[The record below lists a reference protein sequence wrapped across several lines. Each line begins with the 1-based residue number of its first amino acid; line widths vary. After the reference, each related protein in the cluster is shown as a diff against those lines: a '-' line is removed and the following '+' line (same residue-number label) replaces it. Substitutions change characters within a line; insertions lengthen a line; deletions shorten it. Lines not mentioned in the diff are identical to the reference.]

1 MTKIVYIK
9 ITIHLDVSMCQLTAL
24 CQKIVLLL
32 AALIYV
38 FYVFKLSRKHAVL
51 IVGLFQQILV
61 FIVQID
67 NMLEFV
73 LRVAAFVAAAI
84 GKIQHLMADPVF
96 FILHLPGFHLI
107 EPRVHIL
114 KNQITQGFQRIPFDR
129 WGKLD
134 KATENKSDKCP
145 MCLYKRNNLSHFE
158 ITPQR
163 RPAY

>member
-1 MTKIVYIK
+1 MK
-9 ITIHLDVSMCQLTAL
+9 ITIRLDVSICQLTAL
-24 CQKIVLLL
+24 CQKIILLL
-32 AALIYV
+32 TAFIYI
-38 FYVFKLSRKHAVL
+38 FYVFKLRREHAVFV
-51 IVGLFQQILV
+51 VGLLQQILV
-61 FIVQID
+61 FVVEID
-67 NMLEFV
+67 DVLEFV
-73 LRVAAFVAAAI
+73 LRVTAFIAAAI

-129 WGKLD
+129 WGKLY
-134 KATENKSDKCP
+134 KATEDEGTKSPVLQYKC
-145 MCLYKRNNLSHFE
+145 NDLSHCE